1 MSLEV
6 EVAEGN
12 CPLEGCDEHEAEEH
26 TDGLKEHDHRVD
38 LDVVDLL
45 PEVVVELVG
54 VDQEVTSEK
63 SRNSETEQKT
73 LNIDHKLRNKK
84 TRGENTEPFEQIAVG
99 NVTDKRAS
107 GTFCSD
113 RVGEGRLEDLGL
125 RPEEA

>member
-45 PEVVVELVG
+45 PEVIVELVG
-54 VDQEVTSEK
+54 VDQKVTSEK

-73 LNIDHKLRNKK
+73 LDIDHEFRNKE
-84 TRGENTEPFEQIAVG
+84 TGGENTEPFEQIAIG
-99 NVTDKRAS
+99 NVADEGAS

-113 RVGEGRLEDLGL
+113 
-125 RPEEA
+125 

>member
-12 CPLEGCDEHEAEEH
+12 CPLEGCDEDEAEEH
-26 TDGLKEHDHRVD
+26 TDGLKEHDDRVD
-38 LDVVDLL
+38 LDVVNLL
-45 PEVVVELVG
+45 PEVVIELVG

-73 LNIDHKLRNKK
+73 LDIDHELRNKE
-84 TRGENTEPFEQIAVG
+84 TGGENSKPFEQIAIR
-99 NVTDKRAS
+99 NVADKRAS
-107 GTFCSD
+107 GAFCSN
-113 RVGEGRLEDLGL
+113 RVGEGRLKDLGL